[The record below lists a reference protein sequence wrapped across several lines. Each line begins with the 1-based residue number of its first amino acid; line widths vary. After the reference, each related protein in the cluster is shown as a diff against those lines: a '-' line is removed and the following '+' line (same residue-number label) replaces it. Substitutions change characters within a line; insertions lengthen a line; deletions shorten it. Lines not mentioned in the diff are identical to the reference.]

1 VGCGRMDTT
10 TPDEASVLRRM
21 EHWGYYLL
29 PKSHPASPGYGGLQV
44 AIREEPT
51 REHFD
56 PQTIDLQVV
65 SYDGAPTR
73 SRLQRT
79 TEIGRRH
86 VPLTRIIL
94 KERSGE
100 KEAKFFTFGGVLEA
114 VHGRHE
120 TVFTLQTAAP
130 VLDMTRPVLTIAEEL
145 AVETERLIGTLQA
158 EWGRDDEGFGRR
170 VARIGPAELYKATI
184 HSLIEECRAAEA
196 HHCSEAF
203 ATMLREEQRWLQQHE
218 EGPVIPRTLEQLL
231 APPAPSEP

>member
-1 VGCGRMDTT
+1 MNTT
-10 TPDEASVLRRM
+10 TPDQARLLRRM

-56 PQTIDLQVV
+56 PQTIELQVV
-65 SYDGAPTR
+65 SYDGAPTW
-73 SRLQRT
+73 SRLGRT
-79 TEIGRRH
+79 SEIGRRR

-100 KEAKFFTFGGVLEA
+100 KEARFFTFGGMLEA
-114 VHGRHE
+114 AHGTHE

-130 VLDMTRPVLTIAEEL
+130 VLDMTSPGLTMAEEL

-170 VARIGPAELYKATI
+170 AAQIGPAELYKATI
-184 HSLIEECRAAEA
+184 NSLIEECRAAEA

-203 ATMLREEQRWLQQHE
+203 ASMLREEQRWLQRQE
-218 EGPVIPRTLEQLL
+218 ERPVVPQTLEQLL
-231 APPAPSEP
+231 APPAHSEP